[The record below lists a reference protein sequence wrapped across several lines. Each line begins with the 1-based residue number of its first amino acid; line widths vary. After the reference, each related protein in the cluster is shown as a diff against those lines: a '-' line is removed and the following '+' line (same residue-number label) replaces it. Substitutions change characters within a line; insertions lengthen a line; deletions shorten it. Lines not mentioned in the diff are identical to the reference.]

1 MIDIHCHILPNIDD
15 GSKNIDESLD
25 MCKIALQNNISDIVA
40 TPHFL
45 SFYEAERFF
54 QMRND
59 KLEQLQQAIKNNKF
73 NINILPGA
81 EVACSDAMFRY
92 TNLNKLTINNS
103 RYLLLEFPFIPVKE
117 EHLME
122 YTDCVFDN
130 GLIPIIAHPERFEI
144 IINNYDIIN
153 ELGDKGC
160 LFQINCFSLLGGFGR
175 RVKKLAMAMLK
186 NGYADILATDAHTS
200 SGRRSINLK
209 EMVNSIP
216 DSIQS
221 EILSKAVNDIP
232 LLIINNKP
240 IQIIRQSYIKK
251 SIF

>member
-1 MIDIHCHILPNIDD
+1 MY
-15 GSKNIDESLD
+15 KR
-25 MCKIALQNNISDIVA
+25 Q
-40 TPHFL
+40 
-45 SFYEAERFF
+45 
-54 QMRND
+54 
-59 KLEQLQQAIKNNKF
+59 
-73 NINILPGA
+73 
-81 EVACSDAMFRY
+81 
-92 TNLNKLTINNS
+92 INNS

-122 YTDCVFDN
+122 YADCVFDN

-144 IINNYDIIN
+144 IMNNYDIIN

-209 EMVNSIP
+209 DCLLYTS
-216 DSIQS
+216 SS
-221 EILSKAVNDIP
+221 KLSGKTCILSFIAN
-232 LLIINNKP
+232 
-240 IQIIRQSYIKK
+240 S
-251 SIF
+251 

>member
-1 MIDIHCHILPNIDD
+1 
-15 GSKNIDESLD
+15 
-25 MCKIALQNNISDIVA
+25 
-40 TPHFL
+40 
-45 SFYEAERFF
+45 
-54 QMRND
+54 
-59 KLEQLQQAIKNNKF
+59 
-73 NINILPGA
+73 
-81 EVACSDAMFRY
+81 
-92 TNLNKLTINNS
+92 
-103 RYLLLEFPFIPVKE
+103 
-117 EHLME
+117 ME

-144 IINNYDIIN
+144 IMNNYDIIN

>member
-1 MIDIHCHILPNIDD
+1 
-15 GSKNIDESLD
+15 
-25 MCKIALQNNISDIVA
+25 
-40 TPHFL
+40 
-45 SFYEAERFF
+45 
-54 QMRND
+54 
-59 KLEQLQQAIKNNKF
+59 
-73 NINILPGA
+73 
-81 EVACSDAMFRY
+81 
-92 TNLNKLTINNS
+92 
-103 RYLLLEFPFIPVKE
+103 
-117 EHLME
+117 ME

-144 IINNYDIIN
+144 IMNDYDIIN